1 MIHLSTPME
10 AADNLT
16 SATIGI
22 EKSHSPLKKPA

>member
-10 AADNLT
+10 AADNPV
-16 SATIGI
+16 SVTIGI